1 MRKLIYFTSKHCNPC
16 ATLGPIMQ
24 QVAQVMNVIKIDTDQ
39 DKTTP
44 ASYGVRSVPTVI
56 LVENG
61 IEVSR
66 KVGVHPYSA
75 YINM

>member
-1 MRKLIYFTSKHCNPC
+1 MKKLIYFTASWCKPC
-16 ATLGPIMQ
+16 ATLGPVMQ
-24 QVAQVMNVIKIDTDQ
+24 QVAQVMNVIKIDIDQ

-61 IEVSR
+61 LEVSR

>member
-1 MRKLIYFTSKHCNPC
+1 
-16 ATLGPIMQ
+16 MQ
-24 QVAQVMNVIKIDTDQ
+24 QVAQVMNVVKIDVDQ

-61 IEVSR
+61 LEVSR
-66 KVGVHPYSA
+66 KVGLHPYSA